1 MAPTSLDPSAIQT
14 CCAGVKLN
22 LEYPDD
28 PTLVKVYR
36 NGVLH
41 PNTSREGD
49 NLFIPGL
56 QAGREYTFRVSV
68 KNVFG
73 TSERDVRVTPLLGEL
88 VCSPSMCACVCARC
102 TCDYILIP
110 YYR

>member
-22 LEYPDD
+22 LEDPDD
-28 PTLVKVYR
+28 PTLVVRVYR

-56 QAGREYTFRVSV
+56 QAGREYTFSISV

-73 TSERDVRVTPLLGEL
+73 TSEHDVTVTPLFGEL
-88 VCSPSMCACVCARC
+88 VCSHIMVCVCVCVRACVRACV
-102 TCDYILIP
+102 
-110 YYR
+110 